1 MRKIAFIFCLFLLSC
16 SEEKADTTVLIGQIT
31 KIESL
36 ANITLGQSDTI
47 VVTFNGGTDGCAKA
61 DHLEATTTRFTITFK
76 AYYNYPAH
84 ATICPENI
92 PIHQL
97 KYVFK
102 PTSKG
107 TYTYQSLDSDAA
119 SATKVN

>member
-1 MRKIAFIFCLFLLSC
+1 MKKIALILCIFLFGC
-16 SEEKADTTVLIGQIT
+16 TEENVEPTIYSGQIT

-47 VVTFNGGTDGCAKA
+47 VVTFSGGTDGCAKP
-61 DHLEATTTRFTITFK
+61 DHLEATLAGFTFTFK

-84 ATICPENI
+84 ATVCTDNI

-97 KYVFK
+97 KYSWK
-102 PTSKG
+102 PTSTG
-107 TYTYQSLDSDAA
+107 TYSYRTLDSAAA
-119 SATKVN
+119 SATIVN